1 MASAHSEPRGGGSQ
15 QDETGRS
22 PGDGRAR
29 AGFLTPCPTQ
39 AQSPG
44 RRPEE
49 NPRAWKDS
57 GSSRCGRGR
66 DRRRGPINPSLFGTM
81 KESFMLEELVAR
93 GRPVA

>member
-29 AGFLTPCPTQ
+29 VGFLTPCPTQ

-44 RRPEE
+44 RRPVE
-49 NPRAWKDS
+49 NPRA
-57 GSSRCGRGR
+57 
-66 DRRRGPINPSLFGTM
+66 
-81 KESFMLEELVAR
+81 
-93 GRPVA
+93 